1 MPHSGPSRLQRT
13 ASAFPEPE
21 AIRRMAQFPN
31 VRHAQDE
38 DQERIGGLWL
48 DLLNEQADRDERF
61 AVAEDA
67 LERWNNDYAVWLT
80 DETQAIF
87 VAEQEGTIEGFATA
101 HRWGPPPIYAESSE
115 VYLDELYVAPAAR
128 RQGLG
133 TQLVHAVRHW
143 AESLGARRIRLQ
155 MMTANPEA
163 QAFWESLGAE
173 PFTTTMTMELD
184 PASDGAADASPR
196 QIGFR

>member
-1 MPHSGPSRLQRT
+1 MT
-13 ASAFPEPE
+13 
-21 AIRRMAQFPN
+21 QFPD
-31 VRHAQDE
+31 VRRAQEE
-38 DQERIGGLWL
+38 DQKRIGALWIE
-48 DLLNEQADRDERF
+48 LLNEQAERDPRF
-61 AVAEDA
+61 AIADDA
-67 LERWNNDYAVWLT
+67 LERWNNDYAVWLS

-143 AESLGARRIRLQ
+143 GESLGAGRVRLQ
-155 MMTANPEA
+155 MMTSNPEA
-163 QAFWESLGAE
+163 KAFWTALGAE
-173 PFTTTMTMELD
+173 PFTTTMTLELE
-184 PASDGAADASPR
+184 STSGAGDDKPSR